1 MNTISPHKVQNKT
14 ITVLKEKA
22 SKSDCTYKVSA
33 IAFDKKG
40 NILGHARNTHSK
52 WDVLEKCNV
61 GRAGTAEHAER
72 VLMRRY
78 GSNIKTILIS
88 RVGHSG
94 ILRPISPCKTCQK
107 VADKLGIKIIS
118 VEGVK
123 ENER

>member
-1 MNTISPHKVQNKT
+1 
-14 ITVLKEKA
+14 
-22 SKSDCTYKVSA
+22 
-33 IAFDKKG
+33 
-40 NILGHARNTHSK
+40 
-52 WDVLEKCNV
+52 
-61 GRAGTAEHAER
+61 
-72 VLMRRY
+72 MRRY